1 MATPD
6 LGNELRSTTMHTQ
19 GADPYASST
28 MAHLSIAP
36 ATTTTIVTTTTT
48 TTTKYP
54 PLVFKPPRKLS
65 ERDPKEYPL
74 ANAPTPEFL
83 RKFSFDAGDAQ
94 GHFEEADDVAETI
107 VEVR

>member
-1 MATPD
+1 MACPD
-6 LGNELRSTTMHTQ
+6 LGSELRSTTVHTHEV
-19 GADPYASST
+19 DPYAHT

-54 PLVFKPPRKLS
+54 PIVFKPPRKLS

-74 ANAPTPEFL
+74 ANARTPEYI

-94 GHFEEADDVAETI
+94 AYFEEAEDVVDTI

>member
-1 MATPD
+1 MACTD
-6 LGNELRSTTMHTQ
+6 VGSDLRSTTVHTQ
-19 GADPYASST
+19 GPDPYAT

-54 PLVFKPPRKLS
+54 PMLFKPPRKLS

-74 ANAPTPEFL
+74 ANARTPEYI

-94 GHFEEADDVAETI
+94 AYFEEADDVADTI